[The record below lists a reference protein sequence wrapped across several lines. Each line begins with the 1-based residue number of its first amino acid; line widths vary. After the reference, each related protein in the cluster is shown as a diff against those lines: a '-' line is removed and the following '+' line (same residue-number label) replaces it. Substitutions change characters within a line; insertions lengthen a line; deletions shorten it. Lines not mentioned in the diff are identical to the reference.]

1 MVLLLS
7 SCTYVYI
14 ISHFLLLQ
22 EEEFSELYQP
32 QQQRFCNN
40 PEDSRCKL
48 ASSAINPTTTVTAL
62 ELSRSSIDA
71 AAAAGAAEPSSR
83 AKKRLKKQAKSLGQY
98 EFKQMA
104 FTSDH
109 RQVQE
114 RLAVLDTRTDIELAN
129 IKSEHDLPALPP
141 LDYFEEIV

>member
-1 MVLLLS
+1 M
-7 SCTYVYI
+7 
-14 ISHFLLLQ
+14 Q

-40 PEDSRCKL
+40 PEDSRCEL

-62 ELSRSSIDA
+62 ELSRSSID
-71 AAAAGAAEPSSR
+71 AAAGAAEPSSR

-129 IKSEHDLPALPP
+129 INSEHQNLPP